1 MQAGGAETGEA
12 REKSER
18 AADEARDADATR
30 IEARSDGAGGVP
42 GWPVAVRGGG
52 AVYINCNLVAT
63 RVFSS

>member
-1 MQAGGAETGEA
+1 MQAGGAETGGEA
-12 REKSER
+12 RVSER
-18 AADEARDADATR
+18 RDEARDADATR

>member
-12 REKSER
+12 SKSER
-18 AADEARDADATR
+18 AADEARDAADATR